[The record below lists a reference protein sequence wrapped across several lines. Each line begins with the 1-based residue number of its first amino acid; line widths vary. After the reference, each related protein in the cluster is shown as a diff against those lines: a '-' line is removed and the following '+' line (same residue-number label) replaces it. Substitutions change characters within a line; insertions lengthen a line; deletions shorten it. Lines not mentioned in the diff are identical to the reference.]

1 MFLALVYIE
10 KAQYNVNTT
19 TNVNATNVDNTEFTI
34 LEKYWAQSGIV
45 TWVTISFI
53 LLQMFTITFKTCKKS
68 CCQRKRN
75 LHYFQEKQ
83 EKEADTCKLN
93 CLPWWVTTISKLA
106 LAIIQN
112 VVIINVIDY
121 DKYKS
126 MPCPLM
132 CGKEVCQG
140 EYGITLGFWLM
151 LVLFKNTIQD
161 FGCKDEIKNKTIKYI
176 KIFVNVLT
184 PLVDMAAKILVIC
197 WPFLKCQPDFKEIN
211 HWEAYGASLFTAV
224 GFLSTPLILQCC
236 QKLRFIVIIIT
247 FFMSLVGTYLVATRA
262 PSLPIFGN
270 SIGIVT
276 GVATVLMSLVNIS
289 ESCQKIPDNNQNL
302 GEC

>member
-1 MFLALVYIE
+1 MFLALVFIE

-53 LLQMFTITFKTCKKS
+53 LLQIFAITFKACKKS
-68 CCQRKRN
+68 CCQRNEQHDKT
-75 LHYFQEKQ
+75 
-83 EKEADTCKLN
+83 TCKLN
-93 CLPWWVTTISKLA
+93 FLPWWVTTISKLA

-112 VVIINVIDY
+112 VVIINVIGY

-140 EYGITLGFWLM
+140 EYGITLGFWLL
-151 LVLFKNTIQD
+151 LVLFKTTIQD
-161 FGCKDEIKNKTIKYI
+161 FGCKDETENKTIKYI
-176 KIFVNVLT
+176 KIFVNVLS
-184 PLVDMAAKILVIC
+184 PLVDMAAKILVIF

-211 HWEAYGASLFTAV
+211 HWEVYGASLITAV
-224 GFLSTPLILQCC
+224 GFLSTPLILQYC
-236 QKLRFIVIIIT
+236 QKLRFIFIIAT
-247 FFMSLVGTYLVATRA
+247 LFFSLVGTYLVATRA

-270 SIGIVT
+270 NIGIVT
-276 GVATVLMSLVNIS
+276 GVATVLMSLINVS